1 MASESTEED
10 QPDFRMAET
19 RWTQVIRSKGHSSE
33 AKLALKD
40 LAEAYYQPVFWFIK
54 ERSANEDTARDPTQE
69 FFARVLDKYGF
80 EGADPSRGRFRSFL
94 LGAVKHFLSDQRAHA
109 QRQKRGGGIPHDSI
123 EASGSDSD
131 SSLPGF
137 QVADDKTVPPDEAF
151 DRLWAN
157 TVLARGLARLE
168 ADCVADGKV
177 KQFEVLQ
184 PWLAGGAD
192 QPQADAAFQL
202 GMSESAV
209 RVAIHRLRQ
218 RFRKAVL
225 AELAQTVGPGISVQE
240 EMQHLF
246 AALSR

>member
-1 MASESTEED
+1 MASESTED

-19 RWTQVIRSKGHSSE
+19 RWTQVTRSKGHSSE

-54 ERSANEDTARDPTQE
+54 ERSPNEDAARDLTQE

-80 EGADPSRGRFRSFL
+80 EGADPNRGRFRSFL
-94 LGAVKHFLSDQRAHA
+94 LGAVKHFLSDQRAYA
-109 QRQKRGGGIPHDSI
+109 QRQKRGGGGAHVSLDAP
-123 EASGSDSD
+123 GTD
-131 SSLPGF
+131 SSLPGI
-137 QVADDKTVPPDEAF
+137 QVADDKAIPPDEAF
-151 DRLWAN
+151 DRHWAN
-157 TVLARGLARLE
+157 AVLARALARLE
-168 ADCVADGKV
+168 ADSVSDGKV
-177 KQFEVLQ
+177 KQFEILQ

-192 QPQADAAFQL
+192 QPQAEAAFQL

-225 AELAQTVGPGISVQE
+225 AELAQTVGPEIPVQD